1 MPGYEIFDKKEK
13 IAINKLFTKNVVLS
27 RLGQKKR
34 RKHFHILE
42 FEKNVCNL
50 TKSKYALAVSSGT
63 AAIKIAL
70 KSLGI
75 KPGDEVITQAFNFVA
90 TIEAIL
96 DIGAKPVIVGIDD
109 SLNIDVNDLK
119 KKITKKTKII
129 IPVHMLGVGCDMKN
143 LIRLAKKHGIK
154 ILEDNCEAF
163 GAKYKNKYLGTLGDA
178 GIISL
183 DFGKVITTGEGGIIL
198 TNSKKIYDLSKQYH
212 DHGHK
217 NIKNIPRGLD
227 KSDFAGFNYRMT
239 EMQGVIGKVQLSK
252 LKKIISLNRARY
264 RELYKI
270 LSNKVIIRKNFKG
283 HIGIFDTFI
292 FRLKNKIEIKKVIKL
307 LSEKGI
313 GTKNIPDALRWHCS
327 FYWKYM
333 LSDANIKN
341 SKNSSSLLNQHVA
354 IPILI
359 KRSKSFYKLLGSDI
373 KKLLN

>member
-13 IAINKLFTKNVVLS
+13 IAINKLFSKNVVLS
-27 RLGQKKR
+27 RLGQKKK

-42 FEKNVCNL
+42 FEKNICSL

-70 KSLGI
+70 QSLGI
-75 KPGDEVITQAFNFVA
+75 KQGDEVITQAFNFVA
-90 TIEAIL
+90 TVEAIL
-96 DIGAKPVIVGIDD
+96 DVGAKPIIVGVDD
-109 SLNIDVNDLK
+109 SLNIDIDDLK
-119 KKITKKTKII
+119 KKITKKTKVV

-143 LIRLAKKHGIK
+143 LIKLTKKHGIK

-198 TNSKKIYDLSKQYH
+198 TNSKKTYELSKQYH

-252 LKKIISLNRARY
+252 LKKIISLNKARY
-264 RELYKI
+264 KELYKN
-270 LSNKVIIRKNFKG
+270 LSKEVVIRKNFEG
-283 HIGIFDTFI
+283 HVGIFDTFI
-292 FRLKNKIEIKKVIKL
+292 FKLRNKGEVKKVIKL
-307 LSEKGI
+307 LSKKGI
-313 GTKNIPDALRWHCS
+313 GTKNIPDALKWHCS

-333 LSDANIKN
+333 LSNRNIKN
-341 SKNSSSLLNQHVA
+341 SKQTMFLLNQHIA
-354 IPILI
+354 IPILV
-359 KRSKSFYKLLGSDI
+359 KKSKSFYKSLGLDI
-373 KKLLN
+373 RELLN